1 MGLSAFIRNNK
12 GAIIQDWEYFA
23 RENIPPARNL
33 DARAIRDHIEGILD
47 FIADDLSS
55 FQTMGEQSD
64 KSQGLGPKSGGV
76 RDSMAETHAELRFLE
91 GFDIL
96 EMMSEFRALRASVIR
111 LWDESRSQTG
121 SDYRE
126 IVRFSEAIDQILSE
140 GLTRYASKVDQAR
153 ELFLGTLIH
162 DLRNPLGA
170 VVQSSQLLNLV
181 GPLNE
186 KQSLLAAQ
194 IMRSSN
200 RIDKLVKELIDVVR
214 ARLGGG
220 IPVSMHEMDLK
231 DVIVAAASEM
241 KAQHNQVDIR
251 VDVTGDLHGCWD
263 FSRLG
268 QVLSNLI
275 GNAVQHGAKGSPII
289 VGAKGRD
296 ADIMLSVHNRGAP
309 IPPAMLDTLF
319 DPLSRGKEAAQMTSA
334 TSSLGLGLFIVKE
347 IVEAHGGEVR
357 VFSTQEEGTT
367 FFIRLPRRPG
377 KEAVMPSPSS
387 VVQRPPHLTSV
398 QPRPDAAPED
408 RGARTNDG

>member
-1 MGLSAFIRNNK
+1 MGLSKFIRENK
-12 GAIIQDWEYFA
+12 AAIISDWEYFA
-23 RENIPPARNL
+23 RENIAPARDL
-33 DARAIRDHIEGILD
+33 DATAIRDHIEGILN
-47 FIADDLSS
+47 FIADDLVS
-55 FQTMGEQSD
+55 FQTQGEQSD
-64 KSQGLGPKSGGV
+64 KAQGLGPKSGGAK
-76 RDSMAETHAELRFLE
+76 DSMAETHAELRFME

-111 LWDESRSQTG
+111 LWDQSRSQTG

-140 GLTRYASKVDQAR
+140 GLARYASKVDQAR

-170 VVQSSQLLNLV
+170 VVQSSQLLNLA

-220 IPVSMHEMDLK
+220 IPVSTQDMDLK
-231 DVIVAAASEM
+231 DVLVAAASEM
-241 KAQHNQVDIR
+241 KAQYNHVDIR
-251 VDVTGDLHGCWD
+251 VDATGNLHGRWD

-275 GNAVQHGAKGSPII
+275 GNAVQHGAKGSPIT
-289 VGAKGRD
+289 VTAKGGEGH
-296 ADIMLSVHNRGAP
+296 IMLSVHNRGST
-309 IPPAMLDTLF
+309 IPPAMLKTLF
-319 DPLSRGKEAAQMTSA
+319 DPLSRGKEMAQIASA

-347 IVEAHGGEVR
+347 IVDAHNGEVR
-357 VFSTQEEGTT
+357 VVSTQDKGTT
-367 FFIRLPRRPG
+367 FFIRLPRLPA
-377 KEAVMPSPSS
+377 KNAAV
-387 VVQRPPHLTSV
+387 
-398 QPRPDAAPED
+398 AA
-408 RGARTNDG
+408 RSKGSGIGG